1 MADLSGFR
9 PPPEPAHTSVVRHY
23 EDLVAILK
31 HLRESQEEIDRAFDD
46 IASQIGFVFTT
57 TVPVT
62 VEVEKG
68 GKIERIA
75 LRGDH
80 FKGTLFEKGLM
91 PILEE
96 RLRQLPE
103 GRENRL
109 HSGVYEIYVIW
120 YDALKLKLGAIT
132 FRPPPEPAHFHLSQ
146 ELGGASFRP
155 PPEPAHFSP
164 GGISGI
170 LAGNLADRLVGIIFR
185 PPPEPA
191 HWFDRGALI
200 SELDQVLIVALDEV
214 YGELKLLERIN
225 SFRQLPVQE

>member
-9 PPPEPAHTSVVRHY
+9 PPPEPAHSSVVRHF

-31 HLRESQEEIDRAFDD
+31 HLRESQEEIDRVFDD

-57 TVPVT
+57 TIPAI
-62 VEVEKG
+62 VEVEPG
-68 GKIERIA
+68 GKIDRVA
-75 LRGDH
+75 LRGEH
-80 FKGTLFEKGLM
+80 FKGTLFEKGLL
-91 PILEE
+91 PVLEE

-109 HSGVYEIYVIW
+109 HQGVYEIYVIW

-132 FRPPPEPAHFHLSQ
+132 FRPPPEPAHFHLSP
-146 ELGGASFRP
+146 ELTRP
-155 PPEPAHFSP
+155 S
-164 GGISGI
+164 
-170 LAGNLADRLVGIIFR
+170 FR

-225 SFRQLPVQE
+225 SFRQLSAQE